1 MPSRVGGAGR
11 SKFHEES
18 MNLRRL
24 PKFVFSFL
32 AFTLILAA
40 RGAEAPVKP
49 IVDES
54 LYSGMKWRLVGPL
67 RGGGA
72 PAVEGVAGEPNF
84 FFFGGVARAIAKN
97 TPPAP
102 PSPPFFHTY
111 RAPCC

>member
-1 MPSRVGGAGR
+1 
-11 SKFHEES
+11 

-24 PKFVFSFL
+24 PKFVFSFF

-54 LYSGMKWRLVGPL
+54 LYAGMKWRLVGPL

-72 PAVEGVAGEPNF
+72 PAVQRA
-84 FFFGGVARAIAKN
+84 GGVPQLFYFWAGGGGGWENNASGRNRSA
-97 TPPAP
+97 
-102 PSPPFFHTY
+102 FFLKETWSS
-111 RAPCC
+111 R

>member
-40 RGAEAPVKP
+40 RGVEAPVKP

-54 LYSGMKWRLVGPL
+54 LYSGMKWRLVGPP

-72 PAVEGVAGEPNF
+72 LGGRGGGRVTHIF
-84 FFFGGVARAIAKN
+84 FFWGRDAGGWGEKPTRAN
-97 TPPAP
+97 
-102 PSPPFFHTY
+102 PSSLFF
-111 RAPCC
+111 